1 MIYKIL
7 KILFFS
13 FFINCAHADIKIV
26 YVNGIWNGSES
37 EVIESKE
44 LLREALKRNG
54 LSPKYPHELQIRHYY
69 NPSSGKAQ
77 DLYELKKQAKI
88 SNDAIQYALTRG
100 ANITEPEKSE
110 FYKKYIGQE
119 YLQKITNDAY
129 KKEKEYKIYTPVKDL
144 FDIAWKEVVVNNN
157 KIIFV
162 AHSQGNF
169 ILEALYAY
177 ASEFNNSRL
186 KEGVRYVG
194 FGSVAMTSP
203 NNNYIN
209 IQQDQAIYSLLQ
221 IDVDSDIT
229 FDNKYFHP
237 PARAVTACHR
247 SSNCDAAAIKVNT
260 LARDSGDP
268 ILHQVA
274 SIYLSK
280 DITFVNGGMSL
291 DKLISNQIINA
302 VNILRTID
310 KKPTQIAFTLG
321 TTTASNWFSRTLNT
335 AFAFLGI
342 RDAVAQSLPSLFAY
356 VNSGYTVR
364 VDGTGFD
371 GNEAVS
377 IAGSTCN
384 TATIQR
390 GSGYFTQQCT
400 GGSAAADS
408 NKIRVYDTTYD
419 LDIEVPTAYQTMQLR
434 GPILAPLAPALTEP
448 TTGTIR
454 LSWSAVSGA
463 TGYEVSRGGT
473 AISTV
478 GTTTSYD
485 DAGRTAGTPYCYRLR
500 TIQGGI
506 MSAYSPEACYT
517 PATIRCAGT
526 WNNTQYSVGATET
539 TTQACQS
546 GYTGNKTL
554 SHICQASG
562 NWGTT
567 TTQDNC
573 TLTPAPTC
581 TGTWSSAKYLIGQLE
596 EVYQNNCPAGT
607 TGQVRSWHTC
617 QASGSSAVWG
627 GLSQSDN
634 CTAYLATPTDVRTS
648 SLSTG
653 VQITWAA
660 VSGATSY
667 RLHKNTSTSVYQT
680 ISGSTSYI
688 DTAVTNGTIYNYAVS
703 AYSNYNGQNVVSSP
717 SSWSQ
722 VTYSSG
728 QTSINP
734 PTNVQAA
741 RGFNANNQKGIV
753 LTWLGAANADS
764 YLIYRRGYNNPYT
777 SAAYLAPVGG
787 TDVSF
792 VDVWSNFSG
801 SIVTGQSY
809 CYYIRAV
816 RGSTNSVE
824 SNEACS
830 LAP

>member
-1 MIYKIL
+1 MYSINRLIALIISLFALTATAQIPPIIVYLNGASNTDQKSLDDNQAAFKRKISKL
-7 KILFFS
+7 SGISDAAFKGY
-13 FFINCAHADIKIV
+13 DIKQSKLYSLESILCHRDV
-26 YVNGIWNGSES
+26 STLSFPRGIYGG
-37 EVIESKE
+37 
-44 LLREALKRNG
+44 LLIPSDYNEYLNALGGFLRNPSNS
-54 LSPKYPHELQIRHYY
+54 LTKCLL
-69 NPSSGKAQ
+69 NPSSQ
-77 DLYELKKQAKI
+77 QMLKY
-88 SNDAIQYALTRG
+88 SNAIFNASVSILKNG
-100 ANITEPEKSE
+100 GSI
-110 FYKKYIGQE
+110 
-119 YLQKITNDAY
+119 
-129 KKEKEYKIYTPVKDL
+129 V
-144 FDIAWKEVVVNNN
+144 
-157 KIIFV
+157 FV
-162 AHSQGNF
+162 GHSQGNLYIENVLSL
-169 ILEALYAY
+169 ILTSDTPKLLEKIKVVNIANMGALNFNDNYFNISLDQALYKARNY
-177 ASEFNNSRL
+177 ILWPYVAPSKSVLCLNDCKVIATYDELNNFTGDENLHGINTYLNDNLLLYPDKISLVNSIAR
-186 KEGVRYVG
+186 GVR
-194 FGSVAMTSP
+194 
-203 NNNYIN
+203 
-209 IQQDQAIYSLLQ
+209 
-221 IDVDSDIT
+221 
-229 FDNKYFHP
+229 
-237 PARAVTACHR
+237 
-247 SSNCDAAAIKVNT
+247 
-260 LARDSGDP
+260 LAYD
-268 ILHQVA
+268 
-274 SIYLSK
+274 K
-280 DITFVNGGMSL
+280 L
-291 DKLISNQIINA
+291 DKA
-302 VNILRTID
+302 VYIKS
-310 KKPTQIAFTLG
+310 KKPTRIALALN
-321 TTTASNWFSRTLNT
+321 TTTASNWLSRTLNT

-377 IAGSTCN
+377 IAGSSCN

-390 GSGYFTQQCT
+390 GGGYFTQSCT

-485 DAGRTAGTPYCYRLR
+485 DTGRTAGTSYCYRLR

-562 NWGTT
+562 SWGAT

-581 TGTWSSAKYLIGQLE
+581 TGSWSSAKYLIGQLE

-634 CTAYLATPTDVRTS
+634 CTAYLAAPQSVNAS
-648 SLSTG
+648 SGGNSGMLVTWGLS
-653 VQITWAA
+653 
-660 VSGATSY
+660 SGATGYNVYKGTTASTLYLYKQFPGLNSISTYYDDAVVNGSY
-667 RLHKNTSTSVYQT
+667 YCYALTATSTYGGGNIESAR
-680 ISGSTSYI
+680 SSTSCTTYQ
-688 DTAVTNGTIYNYAVS
+688 NGSS
-703 AYSNYNGQNVVSSP
+703 APPTP
-717 SSWSQ
+717 SSFTVSRPTSGAKALNLSWSAS
-722 VTYSSG
+722 TG
-728 QTSINP
+728 
-734 PTNVQAA
+734 
-741 RGFNANNQKGIV
+741 
-753 LTWLGAANADS
+753 ADS
-764 YLIYRRGYNNPYT
+764 YLIYRYDNRPNSFLTGVGIST
-777 SAAYLAPVGG
+777 SFSDTIYGLPNGLTSGISFCYKIQAQKGSLLSPLTDYQCAIAP
-787 TDVSF
+787 
-792 VDVWSNFSG
+792 
-801 SIVTGQSY
+801 
-809 CYYIRAV
+809 
-816 RGSTNSVE
+816 
-824 SNEACS
+824 
-830 LAP
+830 